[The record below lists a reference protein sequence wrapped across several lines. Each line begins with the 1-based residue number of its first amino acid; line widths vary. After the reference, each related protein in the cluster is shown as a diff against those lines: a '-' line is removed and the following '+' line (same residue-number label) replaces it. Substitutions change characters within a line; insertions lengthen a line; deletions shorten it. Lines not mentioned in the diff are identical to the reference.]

1 MILGQPAS
9 AIPSTI
15 DPTMSLNFP
24 SPREGLPSGDSGH
37 AGVYDVLVLGAGPA
51 GLSIG
56 YELKQRG
63 LRFLLIERGQA
74 AGESWRRMPV
84 SLKLV
89 SPWRANSLS
98 GTRPGLFPQQYE
110 MTRHE
115 YYQYLRD
122 YATEHQLPV
131 QSGEEV
137 TQVARD
143 SDGLFR
149 VTTSTGS
156 YSSKL
161 LVNATGSF
169 SKPFIPGFD
178 GAADS
183 PIPQVHVAE
192 YRDPEHLRAL
202 VGGRTGPVLIVGKRL
217 SSGQTLVELV
227 EAGFEVA
234 LSHRSEIRFG
244 SGLLGRWLFFRIFPE
259 LEALKIRVWG
269 QNACGF
275 DVLMEGG
282 VARRLIRSG
291 AVKTYPDVNRFQG
304 ASVLFKDGTRLKPSA
319 VIYATGFRPALDHLH
334 ELLVTVPD
342 RRRLPPLNGMESVV
356 VPGLFF
362 LGLEHQRNMQS
373 QYLRGIRKDAVLLAE
388 ELNGLLRRR

>member
-1 MILGQPAS
+1 MILSRSAS
-9 AIPSTI
+9 AIPSMP
-15 DPTMSLNFP
+15 DLTMSLNDP
-24 SPREGLPSGDSGH
+24 SPREGLPSGNPGQ
-37 AGVYDVLVLGAGPA
+37 AGVHDVLVLGAGPA

-63 LRFLLIERGQA
+63 LKFLLLERGQT

-89 SPWRANSLS
+89 TPWRTNALP
-98 GTRPGLFPQQYE
+98 GTCPGLFVPQYE
-110 MTRHE
+110 MTRQE
-115 YYQYLRD
+115 YFRYLRD
-122 YATEHQLPV
+122 YAAEHQLPV
-131 QSGEEV
+131 QFGEAV
-137 TQVARD
+137 TRVARD

-149 VTTSTGS
+149 VTTSAAS
-156 YSSKL
+156 YRSKL

-169 SKPFIPGFD
+169 SKPFVPGFD

-183 PIPQVHVAE
+183 PIPQLHVAE
-192 YRDPEHLRAL
+192 YGDPERLRAL
-202 VGGRTGPVLIVGKRL
+202 VGDRTGPVLIVGKRL
-217 SSGQTLVELV
+217 SAGQTLVELV

-234 LSHRSEIRFG
+234 LSHRSKIRFG
-244 SGLLGRWLFFRIFPE
+244 SGPFGRWLFLRIFPE

-275 DVLMEGG
+275 DVPMEGG
-282 VARRLIRSG
+282 AARRLIRSG
-291 AVKTYPDVNRFQG
+291 TVKTFPDVNRFQG
-304 ASVLFKDGTRLKPSA
+304 ASILFKDGTRLKPAA
-319 VIYATGFRPALDHLH
+319 VVYATGFRPALDHLH

-373 QYLRGIRKDAVLLAE
+373 QYLRGIRKDAALLAG
-388 ELNGLLRRR
+388 ELSGLLRRT